1 MGRFDGKA
9 ALVTGGGTGI
19 GRAVAAGFAREGGQ
33 AVVAGRRREP
43 LEALARELPGR
54 VHCTRADVSQVADVK
69 RAVAFA
75 VERCG
80 GLDVLVNNAGVS
92 RMGPLADVT
101 DDAIR
106 EMVQVNY
113 VGPLTA
119 MREAL
124 PHLAA
129 RRGAIVNVTSVT
141 GQSASPGMAVY
152 GGTKA
157 ALDHATRALAV
168 EVGPSGVRVNVVAP
182 GLTVTDM
189 VTGVLDEAAIG
200 QVAGRTPLR
209 RAGTPE
215 DVAEA
220 VLFLASGDAAWIT
233 GQVVQSSGG
242 LAL

>member
-19 GRAVAAGFAREGGQ
+19 GRAVATGIAREGGR
-33 AVVAGRRREP
+33 AVVVGRRREP
-43 LEALARELPGR
+43 LEALARELPGQIYF
-54 VHCTRADVSQVADVK
+54 TQADVSKTGDVK

-80 GLDVLVNNAGVS
+80 GLDVLVNNAGVT
-92 RMGPLADVT
+92 RMGPLSDLT

-106 EMVQVNY
+106 EMVETNY

-124 PHLAA
+124 PHLVE
-129 RRGAIVNVTSVT
+129 RRGAIVNVTSIT
-141 GQSASPGMAVY
+141 GQSASPGMTVY

-168 EVGPSGVRVNVVAP
+168 EIGPSGVRVNVVAP
-182 GLTVTDM
+182 GLTMTDM
-189 VTGVLDEAAIG
+189 ATRFLDEAGIEQA
-200 QVAGRTPLR
+200 AKRTPLR

>member
-1 MGRFDGKA
+1 MGRFDGRA

-19 GRAVAAGFAREGGQ
+19 GRAVATGIAREGGR
-33 AVVAGRRREP
+33 AVVVGRRREP
-43 LEALARELPGR
+43 LEALARETPDR
-54 VHCTRADVSQVADVK
+54 IHFTQADVSKTGDVK

-92 RMGPLADVT
+92 RMGPLSDLT

-106 EMVQVNY
+106 EMVDVNY
-113 VGPLTA
+113 VGPLAA

-124 PHLAA
+124 PHLVE
-129 RRGAIVNVTSVT
+129 RRGAIVNVTSIT

-168 EVGPSGVRVNVVAP
+168 ELGPSGVRVNVVAP

-189 VTGVLDEAAIG
+189 ATRFLGAAGIE
-200 QVAGRTPLR
+200 QVAKRTPLR

>member
-19 GRAVAAGFAREGGQ
+19 GRAVVTGIAREGGR
-33 AVVAGRRREP
+33 AVVVGRRREP
-43 LEALARELPGR
+43 LEALARELPGQIYF
-54 VHCTRADVSQVADVK
+54 TQADVSKTGDVK

-80 GLDVLVNNAGVS
+80 GLDVLVNNAGVT
-92 RMGPLADVT
+92 RMGPLSDLT

-106 EMVQVNY
+106 EMVETNY
-113 VGPLTA
+113 VGPLAA

-124 PHLAA
+124 PHLVE
-129 RRGAIVNVTSVT
+129 RRGAIVNVTSIT
-141 GQSASPGMAVY
+141 GQSASPGMTVY

-168 EVGPSGVRVNVVAP
+168 EIGPSGVRVNVVAP
-182 GLTVTDM
+182 GLTMTDM
-189 VTGVLDEAAIG
+189 ATRFLDEAGIEQA
-200 QVAGRTPLR
+200 AKRTPLR

>member
-1 MGRFDGKA
+1 MGRFDGKT

-19 GRAVAAGFAREGGQ
+19 GRAVAAGVAREGGR
-33 AVVAGRRREP
+33 AVVVGRRRAP
-43 LEALARELPGR
+43 LEALARELPDR
-54 VHCTRADVSQVADVK
+54 IHFIQADVSQAGDVK

-80 GLDVLVNNAGVS
+80 GLDVLVNNAGVTG
-92 RMGPLADVT
+92 MGPLSDMT
-101 DDAIR
+101 DDVIR
-106 EMVQVNY
+106 EMVDVNY

-141 GQSASPGMAVY
+141 GQSAAPGMAVY

-157 ALDHATRALAV
+157 ALDHATRALAA

-189 VTGVLDEAAIG
+189 ATRFLDEAAIE
-200 QVAGRTPLR
+200 QTAQRTPLR

-220 VLFLASGDAAWIT
+220 VLFLASDDAAWIT